1 MQKGKAN
8 YRIISG
14 ILIATVLSIGM
25 MTTGITKVLAQT
37 NPMNPSLSQ
46 GTAGDGSMAN
56 MNMSSAGGESEG
68 HMHMAS
74 AGAAGNQ
81 STVSRDSIALL
92 LQGQT
97 IPAKGFLHVYDS
109 TPYMINAGHVALH
122 IPCDTNSKPVVD
134 VLIGPAPAF
143 KVVEPEII
151 KELSQPGQMCLYHA
165 DIDSDPGKKV
175 YQTDV
180 ALLNNSTQP
189 VTFPPSS
196 TVVIGV
202 NEIQPGVPG
211 G

>member
-1 MQKGKAN
+1 MQKNKVN

-14 ILIATVLSIGM
+14 ILIAAVLSIGI
-25 MTTGITKVLAQT
+25 MTTGMTKVLAQM
-37 NPMNPSLSQ
+37 NPMNPSQNQATMS
-46 GTAGDGSMAN
+46 GGGSMSNMN
-56 MNMSSAGGESEG
+56 MNMSSAG
-68 HMHMAS
+68 
-74 AGAAGNQ
+74 AADNQ
-81 STVSRDSIALL
+81 SKVSRDSVTLL

-97 IPAKGFLHVYDS
+97 IPAKGFLHIYDS

-122 IPCDTNSKPVVD
+122 VPCDSSSKADVS
-134 VLIGPAPAF
+134 VLIGPAPDF

-151 KELSQPGQMCLYHA
+151 KELSQPGSMCLYHA

-189 VTFPPSS
+189 ITFPPSS
-196 TVVIGV
+196 TAVVGV

>member
-1 MQKGKAN
+1 MQKNKVN
-8 YRIISG
+8 YRVISG
-14 ILIATVLSIGM
+14 ILIAAVLSIGI
-25 MTTGITKVLAQT
+25 MTTGMTKVLAQT
-37 NPMNPSLSQ
+37 NPMNPSQ
-46 GTAGDGSMAN
+46 NQATIGGGSMSNMN
-56 MNMSSAGGESEG
+56 MNMSSAG
-68 HMHMAS
+68 
-74 AGAAGNQ
+74 AADNQ
-81 STVSRDSIALL
+81 SKVSRDSVTLL

-97 IPAKGFLHVYDS
+97 IPAKGFLHIYDS

-122 IPCDTNSKPVVD
+122 VPCDSSSKADVN
-134 VLIGPAPAF
+134 VLIGPAPDF

-151 KELSQPGQMCLYHA
+151 KELSQPGNMCLYHA

-189 VTFPPSS
+189 ITFPPSS
-196 TVVIGV
+196 TAVVGV